1 MSLESVFKLSL
12 IMSMVDRLTGPM
24 ASVQSSVDGSVS
36 KLQSASQAF
45 GSMVT
50 AGSAMATL
58 GESITSA
65 VLAPVDATFATRR
78 AIGELA
84 SLGVE
89 DLAAIETAATNF
101 SNTWA
106 GTSKSDFITA
116 AYDIKSGIASL
127 SDEGVAQYTEMAGL
141 TASATKATTAE
152 MTSLFATGYGIYKDY
167 YDDLSDLE
175 FGEMFSSGIST
186 AVRLYKTSGSEM
198 ASAIS
203 RLGASATNAN
213 VPIEEQLAI
222 LGQLQATMGGSEA
235 GTKYAAFIRSAAKGG
250 ENLGLSFLDANNQL
264 KSLPEIL
271 DQLKGKYG
279 ETIDAIEKQEIQEAF
294 GDQLSVQFID
304 LFYNKTDMLQDGV
317 LSLYDSMASGIGVTD
332 DMATAINSM
341 EPAQY
346 EVLQQQLQ
354 NIKESIGNSLLPT
367 INDFLGKASEIIEK
381 VGVWIENNQGLVRNI
396 MLVAL
401 VIGGILTVLGTFIA
415 VVGTVGIIVT
425 KSISTFNMLKTGFG
439 IAKAALSPLIGTV
452 WKFTAAL
459 LANPITW
466 IVIAI
471 VALIVVIVLLWN
483 KCEWFRDGVMAVFNF
498 IKNLL
503 LGTFEFWK
511 NIFTGIADFISNI
524 FGKIKGVVTE
534 KLNSIKS
541 TYEEHGG
548 GIKGVAA
555 VAMEGIKSCFTN
567 GFNVLDKL
575 TGGKLS
581 AIKDKFVEKF
591 DGIKNKVSSVMDTMK
606 TGTAETLSNM
616 KAAYEQHGGGIKGAA
631 AAVMEGVKGNFSTA
645 YNFLDNLTGGKISE
659 IKDKFVQG
667 IQGMKTAITDKF
679 AEFKESGRKLIQT
692 FTDGI
697 MSVIT
702 APVEAVKGG
711 LQKIRNMLPFS
722 DAKTGP
728 LSTLTLSGQRT
739 MTTYAHGLTL
749 AENAPAEAV
758 ESGLQRTAVSL
769 ERKPANVVRTDSSED
784 GDGDADTSGKRSIT
798 IQKLIYNVDF
808 KNLKDL
814 PQLLAMLQE
823 MQDAIIAN
831 GGTID
836 TTTALEPV

>member
-548 GIKGVAA
+548 GIKG
-555 VAMEGIKSCFTN
+555 
-567 GFNVLDKL
+567 
-575 TGGKLS
+575 
-581 AIKDKFVEKF
+581 
-591 DGIKNKVSSVMDTMK
+591 
-606 TGTAETLSNM
+606 
-616 KAAYEQHGGGIKGAA
+616 
-631 AAVMEGVKGNFSTA
+631 
-645 YNFLDNLTGGKISE
+645 
-659 IKDKFVQG
+659 
-667 IQGMKTAITDKF
+667 
-679 AEFKESGRKLIQT
+679 
-692 FTDGI
+692 
-697 MSVIT
+697 
-702 APVEAVKGG
+702 
-711 LQKIRNMLPFS
+711 
-722 DAKTGP
+722 
-728 LSTLTLSGQRT
+728 
-739 MTTYAHGLTL
+739 
-749 AENAPAEAV
+749 
-758 ESGLQRTAVSL
+758 
-769 ERKPANVVRTDSSED
+769 
-784 GDGDADTSGKRSIT
+784 
-798 IQKLIYNVDF
+798 
-808 KNLKDL
+808 
-814 PQLLAMLQE
+814 
-823 MQDAIIAN
+823 
-831 GGTID
+831 
-836 TTTALEPV
+836 